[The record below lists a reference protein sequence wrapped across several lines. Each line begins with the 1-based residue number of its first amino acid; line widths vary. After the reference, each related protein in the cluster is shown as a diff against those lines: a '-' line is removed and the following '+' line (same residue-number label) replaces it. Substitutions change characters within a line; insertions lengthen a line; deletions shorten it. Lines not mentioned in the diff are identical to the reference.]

1 MSPLSAYDRVLIELD
16 HARDAYEVAVDANVP
31 TPLRLVRLQD
41 YEAVALRASTLANA
55 VDSAL
60 ARACLSM

>member
-16 HARDAYEVAVDANVP
+16 HARDAYDTAVSANVP
-31 TPLRLVRLQD
+31 TPIRLVRLQD
-41 YEAVALRASTLANA
+41 YEATALRASTIANA

-60 ARACLSM
+60 ARATLAM